1 MAIEPDSRSKW
12 DPADVRRVAHRVAD
26 MIADYLEQL
35 EDRPVFAPVPVDE
48 AARFS
53 TDPLPTNGADPD
65 AILDEFARAIGPY
78 PFGNGHPRFW
88 GWVNSPPAMIASSL
102 SNSRRP

>member
-35 EDRPVFAPVPVDE
+35 EDRPVFAPVPVEE
-48 AARFS
+48 AVR
-53 TDPLPTNGADPD
+53 N
-65 AILDEFARAIGPY
+65 RAAS
-78 PFGNGHPRFW
+78 GH
-88 GWVNSPPAMIASSL
+88 
-102 SNSRRP
+102 RR